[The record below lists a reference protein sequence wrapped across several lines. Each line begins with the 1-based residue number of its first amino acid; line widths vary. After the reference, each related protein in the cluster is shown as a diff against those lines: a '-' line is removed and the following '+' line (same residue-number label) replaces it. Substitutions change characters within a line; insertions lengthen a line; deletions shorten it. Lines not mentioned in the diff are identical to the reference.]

1 MAKRI
6 ESHSAED
13 PDWSG
18 DPGVRSI
25 ANLYNEAFC
34 VDKEWSFKKARAF
47 EWWAHDLRQVLWAD
61 VGFRDQGID
70 IFRLCARTDFLD
82 DVKISGKQLN
92 DALNEINAR
101 TSHSSAAVFDPQDCS
116 IRLWTICYVH
126 ERTESWLRLHCIAE
140 ASCQEKVS
148 DHTGKLLKF
157 PQSTKRKL
165 FELVR
170 PGHYLLPHRVMLD
183 VGPHGFIGIQLR

>member
-92 DALNEINAR
+92 DALNEINGKRSIKPCRKGSPPNPRRSEWPESVIAAPTAFCLCRIAR
-101 TSHSSAAVFDPQDCS
+101 CS
-116 IRLWTICYVH
+116 
-126 ERTESWLRLHCIAE
+126 
-140 ASCQEKVS
+140 
-148 DHTGKLLKF
+148 
-157 PQSTKRKL
+157 
-165 FELVR
+165 
-170 PGHYLLPHRVMLD
+170 
-183 VGPHGFIGIQLR
+183 